1 MAFIKE
7 ESEDMRMEE
16 AFRGLHEDT
25 ETQTKMAFIKEE
37 CEDTRIEETF
47 KHKDTED
54 QTDNYE
60 EGKRKVREVEVQ
72 SDIQSDTE
80 EPGRKKVRR
89 KRPHSQLLSSFSMDS
104 EEEDALQQDSTGFPA
119 APPVQQFNR
128 PTKEVTFKTISL
140 AEMLTSNHTI
150 WQPEDL
156 TYESP
161 QEPTRSLFPESG
173 VSWNSVQQTP
183 EISACL
189 HSAQPEQT
197 QLHKQQRTHQSPT
210 PELIVSLI
218 REMLT
223 KQEMILDQQQSILR
237 ILNAKQSQDTDYVI
251 EHGLLPVKDLLALN
265 MLEQKLR
272 AVDFKE
278 KLINHLGLVG
288 GFDTKDTVWR
298 TMQRTISNDLA
309 KSINWRGVNGKISLA
324 ALQIKDVVID
334 AVRKNVFSS
343 TATNSEIEN
352 VMKRWLHL
360 ASDRDG
366 GRKRR
371 QKD

>member
-1 MAFIKE
+1 
-7 ESEDMRMEE
+7 
-16 AFRGLHEDT
+16 
-25 ETQTKMAFIKEE
+25 
-37 CEDTRIEETF
+37 
-47 KHKDTED
+47 
-54 QTDNYE
+54 
-60 EGKRKVREVEVQ
+60 
-72 SDIQSDTE
+72 
-80 EPGRKKVRR
+80 
-89 KRPHSQLLSSFSMDS
+89 MDS
-104 EEEDALQQDSTGFPA
+104 EEDDALQQDSTGLPA
-119 APPVQQFNR
+119 APPVQQFYR
-128 PTKEVTFKTISL
+128 PTKEVTLKTISL
-140 AEMLTSNHTI
+140 AEMLTSNHAI
-150 WQPEDL
+150 WQPEDFA
-156 TYESP
+156 YESP
-161 QEPTRSLFPESG
+161 QEPTRSLFPESD
-173 VSWNSVQQTP
+173 VSWNRVQQPP
-183 EISACL
+183 EISA
-189 HSAQPEQT
+189 T
-197 QLHKQQRTHQSPT
+197 
-210 PELIVSLI
+210 LI

-237 ILNAKQSQDTDYVI
+237 ILNAKQPQDTDYVI

-265 MLEQKLR
+265 TLEQKLR

-298 TMQRTISNDLA
+298 TMHRTISNDLA

-371 QKD
+371 QKE